1 MCGRFTLATT
11 AQEISRYLA
20 VEVKLSISSRYN
32 IAPSQPILT
41 ISQINQGKR
50 FVTFR
55 RWGLIPSWVKN
66 LASWKGNL
74 INARGET
81 LAEKPSFRGAFK
93 YRPCL
98 IPVTGYYEWTK
109 EKQPYYFQVKKNPLF
124 ALAGLWETWS
134 NGEDELLTCTIVT
147 TKANAQTALVH
158 HRMPLILQPDNY
170 DLWLGDWNERK
181 QLLANV
187 PEVDVESYPVGKTVN
202 SYRKDSPDC
211 IVPMG

>member
-11 AQEISRYLA
+11 AQEISRYFA

-50 FVTFR
+50 FVTFM

-124 ALAGLWETWS
+124 ALAGLWEAWS

-170 DLWLGDWNERK
+170 DL
-181 QLLANV
+181 
-187 PEVDVESYPVGKTVN
+187 
-202 SYRKDSPDC
+202 C
-211 IVPMG
+211 